1 MRRYALLGLGIMVL
15 SVVMG
20 LISMYTTYEEEFLYT
35 RTLRGPSTISLS
47 FEDPYN
53 VLRLSADHVF
63 SYRIVGRN
71 LQLQGKNVT
80 YEGVFSYGNYTLT
93 VGQPDNMSVSLQV
106 SRLKVEHPYILL
118 SIPAFFLLFVGMGF
132 SLRILGTIL
141 KGE

>member
-132 SLRILGTIL
+132 SLRVLGTIL

>member
-1 MRRYALLGLGIMVL
+1 MVL